1 MRQLIFFVVLF
12 ALWLLLVG
20 EVPGRDPGAA
30 FVGFALALLIA
41 VIFGSVFMTEP
52 KRVFAPRRWL
62 LFLCYVPYFLYYCI
76 RANLDVAYRVIHPDL
91 PIRPA
96 IVKVRTRLTTD
107 LAKTFLANS
116 ITLTPGTLT
125 VDIQDQDFYI
135 HCINVPEKPEDWSR
149 RIVERFEPLL
159 AEIFE

>member
-1 MRQLIFFVVLF
+1 MMMRRLILFVVLF

-20 EVPGRDPGAA
+20 DVDAQGLVAG
-30 FVGFALALLIA
+30 FVLALLIA
-41 VIFGSVFMTEP
+41 VIFGGVFLSEP
-52 KRVFAPRRWL
+52 KRFFAPRRWL
-62 LFLCYVPYFLYYCI
+62 LFLCYVPYFLYYCV

-91 PIRPA
+91 PIRPG
-96 IVKVRTRLTTD
+96 IVRVKTKLTTD

-125 VDIQDQDFYI
+125 VDIKGQDLYV
-135 HCINVPEKPEDWSR
+135 HCINVPEADEGWSR
-149 RIVERFEPLL
+149 LIVQRFEPML